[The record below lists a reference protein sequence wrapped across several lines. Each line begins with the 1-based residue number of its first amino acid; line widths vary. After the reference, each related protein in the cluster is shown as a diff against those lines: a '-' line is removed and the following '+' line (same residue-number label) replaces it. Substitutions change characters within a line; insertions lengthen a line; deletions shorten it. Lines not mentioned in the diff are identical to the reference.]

1 MTTQPSPF
9 DADQDELARMGLHDL
24 QAYISRWA
32 DHTFGRVANPRDAI
46 DRMNTELKELQAA
59 AILVPA
65 STVDV
70 ANELADVVICG
81 LRMCAVLGLN
91 FNHILARK
99 QVQNQSRQWVS
110 DGRGNGQ
117 HT

>member
-9 DADQDELARMGLHDL
+9 DADQAELARMGLGDL
-24 QAYISRWA
+24 QAYVAAWA
-32 DHTFGRVANPRDAI
+32 DATFGRVSVPRDAI

-59 AILVPA
+59 AVLVPA
-65 STVDV
+65 DTVDV

-81 LRMCAVLGLN
+81 LRMCAVLGID
-91 FNHILARK
+91 FSQVLARK
-99 QVQNQSRQWVS
+99 QVQNQGRQWIS